1 MANGTQKLSY
11 WNRFKRSISSPFTTQ
26 KKQPKVMT
34 NNLLKTRINKLPNS
48 ITSPNQ
54 PITSPLINLRTT
66 MPNSS
71 GSTNFTKSKNIST
84 DPITFQFTRHG
95 PSCNNLNEGLGSTI
109 TQVIS
114 IGTKK
119 FGKDAEPG
127 LVWLGIIELILFMT
141 NLKLN
146 SVESDY
152 KPDRTFH
159 PYQYHNM
166 PFIQTYESNT
176 CVVSNLYRTWITA
189 ILMHGSRKQNK
200 DTLNLLVCPYL
211 KEKHGTF
218 KNGNYPIHLQYTFYK
233 LLKFLNNLHEVFH
246 YDEKPSEYGTK
257 LYKTLQELNIDKNP
271 EEDQQKFYKKWYKNL
286 PNTIRFYLLPE
297 NISTTQKNQT
307 ITITKDITSL
317 YTINNDAE
325 FCDISSNTLG
335 ATISKVPLYY
345 VSSKG
350 YTETGSLQTFMK
362 WFTDNR
368 QTIIS
373 KYPDLSEKDL
383 LPNNLLSVITHS
395 NLMRTYVSN
404 TWKLDKEKIY
414 YREQNAWSFQ
424 TMVQTKDT
432 IIPSFVGSSGVLVE
446 DGCKQQKKSNILENL
461 MRKYSLC
468 GTDGHATNLCKNNN
482 SSKNYNTITITGKP
496 NKSDTNSEDNE
507 STSNKS
513 KGITWSNGKFNG
525 KFNPANLDY
534 EPNTSNDILTNILT
548 NIAPKSALKSALKSA
563 PIKNKIQTQ
572 INQNRAL
579 AQRLQSEENKKASNL
594 IKYAK
599 NHEIQLGGHIKTKK
613 YKCNTIYKNKQGK
626 YNTRKGY

>member
-1 MANGTQKLSY
+1 
-11 WNRFKRSISSPFTTQ
+11 
-26 KKQPKVMT
+26 
-34 NNLLKTRINKLPNS
+34 
-48 ITSPNQ
+48 
-54 PITSPLINLRTT
+54 
-66 MPNSS
+66 
-71 GSTNFTKSKNIST
+71 
-84 DPITFQFTRHG
+84 
-95 PSCNNLNEGLGSTI
+95 
-109 TQVIS
+109 
-114 IGTKK
+114 
-119 FGKDAEPG
+119 
-127 LVWLGIIELILFMT
+127 
-141 NLKLN
+141 
-146 SVESDY
+146 
-152 KPDRTFH
+152 
-159 PYQYHNM
+159 
-166 PFIQTYESNT
+166 
-176 CVVSNLYRTWITA
+176 
-189 ILMHGSRKQNK
+189 MHGSRKQNT

-257 LYKTLQELNIDKNP
+257 LYKTLKELNIDKNP
-271 EEDQQKFYKKWYKNL
+271 EEDQQKFYKNWYKNL

-335 ATISKVPLYY
+335 ATISKLPLYY

-350 YTETGSLQTFMK
+350 YTETGSLQRFME

-414 YREQNAWSFQ
+414 YREQNAWSFK

-432 IIPSFVGSSGVLVE
+432 SIPSFVGSSGVLVE

-496 NKSDTNSEDNE
+496 EINDTNSEEIE
-507 STSNKS
+507 SKS
-513 KGITWSNGKFNG
+513 IKWPNGKFNG
-525 KFNPANLDY
+525 KINSAKLEY
-534 EPNTSNDILTNILT
+534 EPNTSKDILTNIV
-548 NIAPKSALKSALKSA
+548 PKSALKSALKRTTT
-563 PIKNKIQTQ
+563 QTQ

-594 IKYAK
+594 IKYAN
-599 NHEIQLGGHIKTKK
+599 NHKLKLGGHIKTKK
-613 YKCNTIYKNKQGK
+613 YKCNTTYKNKQGK

>member
-1 MANGTQKLSY
+1 MANGTQKVSY

-26 KKQPKVMT
+26 KKQTNVMT
-34 NNLLKTRINKLPNS
+34 NKQSNNRIN
-48 ITSPNQ
+48 NQ
-54 PITSPLINLRTT
+54 FRNLSLNRQTPSPLMNSRIT
-66 MPNSS
+66 MPSNSGTTKS
-71 GSTNFTKSKNIST
+71 EKISTN
-84 DPITFQFTRHG
+84 PITFQFTRHG
-95 PSCNNLNEGLGSTI
+95 PSCNNLNEGLGSTL

-119 FGKDAEPG
+119 IGKDAEPG

-141 NLKLN
+141 NLN
-146 SVESDY
+146 ESGY
-152 KPDRTFH
+152 KPNRKFH

-189 ILMHGSRKQNK
+189 ILMHGSRKQNN

-246 YDEKPSEYGTK
+246 YDDKLPSEYGAK
-257 LYKTLQELNIDKNP
+257 LYKTLNELNIDKKS
-271 EEDQQKFYKKWYKNL
+271 EEAQATFYKKWYNDL

-307 ITITKDITSL
+307 ITIKKENTTL
-317 YTINNDAE
+317 YNIINDAE

-335 ATISKVPLYY
+335 ATISKLPLYY

-350 YTETGSLQTFMK
+350 YTETGSLQIFME
-362 WFTDNR
+362 WFTANR

-404 TWKLDKEKIY
+404 TWNIDKEKIY
-414 YREQNAWSFQ
+414 YREQNAWSFK

-432 IIPSFVGSSGVLVE
+432 EFSSFVGSSGVLVE

-468 GTDGHATNLCKNNN
+468 GTDGHAKNLCKNNN
-482 SSKNYNTITITGKP
+482 SSKNYNTITP
-496 NKSDTNSEDNE
+496 NKNDTKSEGKE
-507 STSNKS
+507 S
-513 KGITWSNGKFNG
+513 KGIKWTNGQRNGQFN
-525 KFNPANLDY
+525 KQFLSY
-534 EPNTSNDILTNILT
+534 EPTTSKERLPN
-548 NIAPKSALKSALKSA
+548 SALKRA
-563 PIKNKIQTQ
+563 PVTNKDQIKQNQAQT
-572 INQNRAL
+572 
-579 AQRLQSEENKKASNL
+579 LQAEENKKSQYN
-594 IKYAK
+594 YAK
-599 NHEIQLGGHIKTKK
+599 KHELHLGGHIKTKK
-613 YKCNTIYKNKQGK
+613 YKCNTTYKNKQGK